1 MQASL
6 NDRWSPV
13 IDSAGTVSLANGP
26 MQSVVIP
33 GAAVVVLVLGVALV
47 VVLFSRVFRLLGGA

>member
-1 MQASL
+1 M
-6 NDRWSPV
+6 
-13 IDSAGTVSLANGP
+13 IDSAATVSLANGP

>member
-1 MQASL
+1 MQTSRS
-6 NDRWSPV
+6 DYWTPV
-13 IDSAGTVSLANGP
+13 IDSTATASVANGP

-33 GAAVVVLVLGVALV
+33 GAAVVVFVLGLALV